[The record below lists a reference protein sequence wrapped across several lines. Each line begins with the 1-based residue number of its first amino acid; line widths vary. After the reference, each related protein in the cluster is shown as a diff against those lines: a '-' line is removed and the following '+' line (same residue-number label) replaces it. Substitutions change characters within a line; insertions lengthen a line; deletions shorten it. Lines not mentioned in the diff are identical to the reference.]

1 MRSRLLLNV
10 CLAFVLAGLAYYVAY
25 KPHEP
30 QQVTSS
36 RLVTVDRKAVNTI
49 EVEKYAEFVLK
60 LEKRSET
67 WFVNAPFRAR
77 ANNDSVD
84 LILDI
89 SEATSSSSISSTN
102 DAEYGFD
109 APNYRLNLNDQT
121 IIFGKVNELINEQYV
136 RTMSDTFL
144 LRTHFGYNLPYTPE
158 KIVSEKI
165 LGPEEHPIS
174 FDFGDWQAT
183 KTNGEWKV
191 SGATNLSSRE
201 IEIWA
206 SGWRITSAINV
217 ETSRKNNESSPRV
230 MKIGFEDGTTV
241 SFTFI
246 QHDQGFSIDR
256 SDEDIRYN
264 VGTESGTRLLN
275 PNEVAKT
282 L

>member
-25 KPHEP
+25 KPYEP

-49 EVEKYAEFVLK
+49 EVEKYEEFVLK

-89 SEATSSSSISSTN
+89 SEATSSSSISNTN
-102 DAEYGFD
+102 DAKYGFD
-109 APNYRLNLNDQT
+109 APTYRLNLNDQT

-144 LRTHFGYNLPYTPE
+144 VRTHFGYNLPYTPE
-158 KIVSEKI
+158 KIISEKI

-174 FDFGDWQAT
+174 FDFGDWHAT

-191 SGATNLSSRE
+191 SGATHLSSRE

-230 MKIGFEDGTTV
+230 MKVGFEDGKTV

>member
-10 CLAFVLAGLAYYVAY
+10 CLALVLAGLAYYVVY
-25 KPHEP
+25 RPHEP

-49 EVEKYAEFVLK
+49 EVEKYKEFVLK
-60 LEKRSET
+60 LEKRSDT

-77 ANNDSVD
+77 ANSDTVD

-109 APNYRLNLNDQT
+109 APTYRLNLNDQT

-230 MKIGFEDGTTV
+230 MKIGFEDGTKV

>member
-10 CLAFVLAGLAYYVAY
+10 CLALVLAGLAYYVVY
-25 KPHEP
+25 RPHEP
-30 QQVTSS
+30 QQVISS

-49 EVEKYAEFVLK
+49 EVEKYKEFVLK
-60 LEKRSET
+60 LEKRSDT

-77 ANNDSVD
+77 ANSDTVD

-89 SEATSSSSISSTN
+89 SEATSSSSISNTN

-109 APNYRLNLNDQT
+109 APTYRLNLNDQT

-144 LRTHFGYNLPYTPE
+144 VRTHFGYNLPYTPE
-158 KIVSEKI
+158 KIISEKI

-174 FDFGDWQAT
+174 FDFGDWHAA
-183 KTNGEWKV
+183 KTNGEWKL

-201 IEIWA
+201 IEIWV

-217 ETSRKNNESSPRV
+217 ETSRKNNESSARM
-230 MKIGFEDGTTV
+230 MKVGFEDGKTV

-275 PNEVAKT
+275 PIEVAKT

>member
-1 MRSRLLLNV
+1 MKSRLLLNV
-10 CLAFVLAGLAYYVAY
+10 CLALVLAGLAYYVSY
-25 KPHEP
+25 RPDEP

-36 RLVTVDRKAVNTI
+36 RLVTVDRKAVTTI
-49 EVEKYAEFVLK
+49 EVEKHKEFVLK
-60 LEKRSET
+60 LEKRSDT

-89 SEATSSSSISSTN
+89 SEATSSSSISNTN

-109 APNYRLNLNDQT
+109 APTYRLNLNDQT

-144 LRTHFGYNLPYTPE
+144 VRTHFGYNLPYTPE
-158 KIVSEKI
+158 KIISEKI

-174 FDFGDWQAT
+174 FDFGDWHAA

-201 IEIWA
+201 IEIWV

-217 ETSRKNNESSPRV
+217 ETSRKDNESSPRE
-230 MKIGFEDGTTV
+230 MKVGFEDGKTV

-275 PNEVAKT
+275 PIEVAKT

>member
-1 MRSRLLLNV
+1 MKSRLLLNV
-10 CLAFVLAGLAYYVAY
+10 CLALVLAGLAYYVAY
-25 KPHEP
+25 RPHEP

-36 RLVTVDRKAVNTI
+36 RLVTVDRKAVATI
-49 EVEKYAEFVLK
+49 EVEKHKEFVLK
-60 LEKRSET
+60 LEKRSDT

-77 ANNDSVD
+77 ANSDSVD

-89 SEATSSSSISSTN
+89 SEATSSSSISNTN

-109 APNYRLNLNDQT
+109 APTYRLNLNDQT

-144 LRTHFGYNLPYTPE
+144 VRTHFGYNLPYTPE

-174 FDFGDWQAT
+174 FDFGDWHAA
-183 KTNGEWKV
+183 KTNGEWKL

-217 ETSRKNNESSPRV
+217 ETSRENNESSARM
-230 MKIGFEDGTTV
+230 MKVGFEDGKTV

-246 QHDQGFSIDR
+246 QHDRGFSIDR

-275 PNEVAKT
+275 PSEVAET